1 MARTKTTTPTNKKD
15 DTQKPKPGKSKKKS
29 STFFADEPTAES
41 ETSQDSRPLQAS
53 LGEQLKAKGTPPNP
67 VRVTNFTRRLP
78 CALSSSDL
86 QYRARRI
93 QELRAQISH
102 ENETLDNEKESFEAR
117 SKSIKSNVSFANT
130 EINKLTDEI
139 AEQKEFRD
147 TPCQKVEDI
156 SHGAGEVR
164 EFRTD
169 TSPPQ
174 LIHQP
179 RAMNQGEIDSFYA
192 SPPSPTQPP
201 PVHETAKSG
210 DDGSGIV
217 EDNYGSSD
225 KDLNA
230 RPQDF
235 E

>member
-1 MARTKTTTPTNKKD
+1 MARKKTPETTTEPHNKRGAKLPKAVRKENLI
-15 DTQKPKPGKSKKKS
+15 TGEEIKPK
-29 STFFADEPTAES
+29 
-41 ETSQDSRPLQAS
+41 PLQAS

-78 CALSSSDL
+78 CDLSSSDL

-93 QELRAQISH
+93 QELRAQIAH
-102 ENETLDNEKESFEAR
+102 ENETLDNEKEAFEAR
-117 SKSIKSNVSFANT
+117 SKSIKSNVSLANT
-130 EINKLTDEI
+130 EINKLTEEI

-147 TPCQKVEDI
+147 TPCQKVEDL

-169 TSPPQ
+169 MSPPQ

-192 SPPSPTQPP
+192 SPPSPAQPQ
-201 PVHETAKSG
+201 PVNHSSRSD

-217 EDNYGSSD
+217 DDNYGSSNE
-225 KDLNA
+225 KNQDLNT
-230 RPQDF
+230 RPEDF
-235 E
+235 A